1 MKLLALLFAVGLA
14 HAQSYPAKPVRV
26 IVPVAAGGN
35 QEITIRAVADE
46 MSKSLGQPLL
56 IEARPSASALVGTQF
71 VARSAPDGYT
81 LLSVSTTF
89 SRAAT
94 LVASAGYDPVKDFVG
109 VSLVSRIPQVLEVN
123 PSVPAHSVAELIAL
137 AKSKPGQL
145 SYATS
150 GIGSTGHIAAEL
162 FMRQAGIRMLHVPYK
177 GNAQSL
183 ADVLG
188 GQVNLMFDQMSTSLA
203 HIHAG
208 KLRALGVTSR
218 ERSPLLPDV
227 PTIAEQGMAG
237 FEDVTW
243 TALMVPTGTP
253 PEIVERLRAAVAT
266 AVAQP
271 ELRKRF
277 LERAIELQAS
287 KSSEEFTAY
296 VKSEVENFARLAR
309 EANLKSE

>member
-1 MKLLALLFAVGLA
+1 MLFIVGVVLAAA
-14 HAQSYPAKPVRV
+14 AAAQAYPAKPIRV

-35 QEITIRAVADE
+35 QEITIRAVAEE
-46 MSKSLGQPLL
+46 MAKRLGQPLVV
-56 IEARPSASALVGTQF
+56 EARPSSSALVGTQF

-89 SRAAT
+89 ARAAT
-94 LVASAGYDPVKDFVG
+94 LVASAGYDPVRDFVP
-109 VSLVSRIPQVLEVN
+109 VSLVSRIPQMLLVH
-123 PSVPAHSVAELIAL
+123 PSVPAQSVSELVAL
-137 AKSKPGQL
+137 AKARPGQL

-162 FMRQAGIRMLHVPYK
+162 FSRQAGIRMLHVPYK

-188 GQVNLMFDQMSTSLA
+188 GQVQVMFDQMSTSLA
-203 HIHAG
+203 HVNAG

-218 ERSPLLPDV
+218 TRSPLLPEL
-227 PTIAEQGMAG
+227 PTIDEQGMTG

-243 TALMVPTGTP
+243 NALMAPAGTP
-253 PEIVERLRAAVAT
+253 RDIVERLRAEVAAAVT
-266 AVAQP
+266 VP

-287 KSSEEFTAY
+287 ASIAEAAAF
-296 VKSEVENFARLAR
+296 VKREVESFARLAR
-309 EANLKSE
+309 EANLKAE